1 MVIFGWCEVLLG
13 AIGSIP
19 SLDTVRMYL
28 VTQHKYA
35 TGYYKGLFSGFSDE
49 LYLEIIRS
57 VSMCTFP
64 LFFVLIS
71 GILTLRLSPSAKRIN
86 TVFLPLLLIVEAVCI
101 YQSSTLGMQY
111 NPFFM
116 QYNPFYMQYKPLNM
130 QYNPFYVCLYAGIA
144 IFQIWFFTR
153 PKVKEQFK

>member
-1 MVIFGWCEVLLG
+1 MDKKRSIGVTIFGWCEVLLG

-28 VTQHKYA
+28 VIQYKYA
-35 TGYYKGLFSGFSDE
+35 TGYYKGLLSGFSDR
-49 LYLEIIRS
+49 LCFGIIWS
-57 VSMCTFP
+57 VSICTFP

-86 TVFLPLLLIVEAVCI
+86 TVFLPLLLIVEAAYI
-101 YQSSTLGMQY
+101 FQTSTLGMQD
-111 NPFFM
+111 
-116 QYNPFYMQYKPLNM
+116 NPFYELYS
-130 QYNPFYVCLYAGIA
+130 PFYVCLYAGIA

-153 PKVKEQFK
+153 PKVKEQFSR